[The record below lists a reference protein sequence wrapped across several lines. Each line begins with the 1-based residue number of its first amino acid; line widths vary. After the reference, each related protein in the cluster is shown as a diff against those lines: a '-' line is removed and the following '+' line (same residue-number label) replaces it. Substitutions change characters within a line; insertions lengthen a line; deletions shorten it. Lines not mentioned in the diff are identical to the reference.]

1 MDKKSLSKL
10 CLDLIEIDQDKPE
23 AANEIAKALTA
34 LSTKVDSYAHVD
46 KFAESQIEMLKKEK
60 QHIDKQIK
68 AYERVQETLRVVAL
82 NAMRLIGESKI
93 KSDSGHGLSI
103 RKTQIVKITNGQ
115 NLPDWAVETI
125 VERVPNKTK
134 IKEAIKSGE
143 KVDGAELIE
152 NDYVVIK

>member
-23 AANEIAKALTA
+23 AGNEIAIALTA

-46 KFAESQIEMLKKEK
+46 KFAESQ
-60 QHIDKQIK
+60 
-68 AYERVQETLRVVAL
+68 
-82 NAMRLIGESKI
+82 
-93 KSDSGHGLSI
+93 
-103 RKTQIVKITNGQ
+103 
-115 NLPDWAVETI
+115 NLPDWAVETV